1 MAKGASRRSRRS
13 LDWLNFFVADVQTGF
28 GPFIVVYLTTQAWT
42 EVEIGFALSLGT
54 LTAMI
59 SQMPAGALVD
69 SLRDKRRLAVV
80 ALAVIAVSA
89 ILLAAWPAH
98 LPVYA
103 ARVLHG
109 VASCILNPSIAAISL
124 ALVGRAALGERLGRN
139 ARYASLGGALS
150 AGAMGLIGT
159 YLSTA
164 SVFWL
169 TAALTLPSIWMLL
182 RIDPRE
188 LIAGPAAPPPA
199 APPAARANA
208 TLSPADSGPATATA
222 AAPDQDPPESVRE
235 LNWRDLLSNRGILIF
250 AACAA
255 LFTMSNAAMLPIA
268 SSAVTR
274 RAGEEANL
282 IIAACIVLPQLVVV
296 AISPWVGRL
305 AQERGRRFVLLI
317 GFLMLPIRGA
327 LLAIVEAPVMLILVQ
342 ALDGISAATL
352 NVMLPLLAADLTR
365 GTNRFNLCLGFF
377 GLAVSIGGT
386 VSTTLGGAVASWSST
401 STAMLVLASIGML
414 CFLLAWAAL
423 PETRDAPPSQGPG

>member
-1 MAKGASRRSRRS
+1 MARGASRRSRRS

-188 LIAGPAAPPPA
+188 LIAGPAAPLAA
-199 APPAARANA
+199 APPAAA
-208 TLSPADSGPATATA
+208 THATPAPADSGPAPAAA

-305 AQERGRRFVLLI
+305 AQDRGRRFVLLI
-317 GFLMLPIRGA
+317 GFLMLPIRGV

-423 PETRDAPPSQGPG
+423 PETRDAPQGRG

>member
-1 MAKGASRRSRRS
+1 MTRGSRPRSQRS

-28 GPFIVVYLTTQAWT
+28 GPFVVVYLTTQAWT

-54 LTAMI
+54 LTAML

-69 SLRDKRRLAVV
+69 ALRDKRRIAVV
-80 ALAVIAVSA
+80 ALLAIALSAV
-89 ILLAAWPAH
+89 LLAAWPAH

-109 VASCILNPSIAAISL
+109 MASCILNPAIAAISL

-139 ARYASLGGALS
+139 TRYASLGGAIS

-169 TAALTLPSIWMLL
+169 TAVLCVPSILMLL
-182 RIDPRE
+182 RIRPGD
-188 LIAGPAAPPPA
+188 LTHGPLPEETTQ
-199 APPAARANA
+199 A
-208 TLSPADSGPATATA
+208 TDAA
-222 AAPDQDPPESVRE
+222 AAPGLASGQASTQAAAPE
-235 LNWRDLLSNRGILIF
+235 LTWRDLLSNRSILIF

-274 RAGEEANL
+274 RAGDEANL

-305 AQERGRRFVLLI
+305 AQQRGRRFVLLI
-317 GFLMLPIRGA
+317 GFAMLPIRGF
-327 LLAIVEAPVMLILVQ
+327 LLAVVEAPVMLILVQ

-352 NVMLPLLAADLTR
+352 NVMLPLMAADLTR

-386 VSTTLGGAVASWSST
+386 ISTTLGGAVASWSST
-401 STAMLVLASIGML
+401 ATAMAVLASIGMA

-423 PETRDAPPSQGPG
+423 PETRDAPDAARRSAR

>member
-1 MAKGASRRSRRS
+1 MTKGASAGSRRS

-42 EVEIGFALSLGT
+42 EVEIGFALSLGA
-54 LTAMI
+54 LTAMLC
-59 SQMPAGALVD
+59 QMPAGALVD
-69 SLRDKRRLAVV
+69 SLRDKRRVAVV
-80 ALAVIAVSA
+80 ALVLIAASA

-109 VASCILNPSIAAISL
+109 AASCVLNPSIAAISL

-139 ARYASLGGALS
+139 TRYASLGGALS

-164 SVFWL
+164 AVFWL
-169 TAALTLPSIWMLL
+169 TAALTIPSIWMLL

-188 LIAGPAAPPPA
+188 LTAGPAAIPPEA
-199 APPAARANA
+199 A
-208 TLSPADSGPATATA
+208 ATADADETETVQA
-222 AAPDQDPPESVRE
+222 LR
-235 LNWRDLLSNRGILIF
+235 WRDLLSNRSILVF

-282 IIAACIVLPQLVVV
+282 IIAACIVLPQFVVV

-305 AQERGRRFVLLI
+305 AQDRGRRFVLVI
-317 GFLMLPIRGA
+317 GFVILPIRGF
-327 LLAIVEAPVMLILVQ
+327 LLAVVEAPIMLILVQ

-352 NVMLPLLAADLTR
+352 NVMLPLMAADLTR

-377 GLAVSIGGT
+377 GLAVSVGGT
-386 VSTTLGGAVASWSST
+386 ISTTLGGAVASWSST
-401 STAMLVLASIGML
+401 STAMMMLASIGML

-423 PETRDAPPSQGPG
+423 PETRDAPARRP

>member
-1 MAKGASRRSRRS
+1 MATGASRRSRRS

-69 SLRDKRRLAVV
+69 SLRDKRRIAVLALV
-80 ALAVIAVSA
+80 VIAISA

-109 VASCILNPSIAAISL
+109 VSSCILNPSIAAISL

-182 RIDPRE
+182 RINPRE
-188 LIAGPAAPPPA
+188 LIAGPVAGA
-199 APPAARANA
+199 APPA
-208 TLSPADSGPATATA
+208 GKATAE
-222 AAPDQDPPESVRE
+222 APAVEAVHE
-235 LNWRDLLSNRGILIF
+235 LKWRDLLSNRGILIF

-274 RAGEEANL
+274 RAGDEANL

-317 GFLMLPIRGA
+317 GFLMLPIRGF
-327 LLAIVEAPVMLILVQ
+327 LLAVVEAPVMLILVQ

-352 NVMLPLLAADLTR
+352 NVMLPLLAADLTK

-423 PETRDAPPSQGPG
+423 PETRDAPDRQG

>member
-1 MAKGASRRSRRS
+1 MTQGSGRRSRRS

-42 EVEIGFALSLGT
+42 EVEIGFALSLGA

-59 SQMPAGALVD
+59 CQLPAGALVD
-69 SLRDKRRLAVV
+69 SLRDKRRIAIA
-80 ALAVIAVSA
+80 ALAFIALSA
-89 ILLAAWPAH
+89 VLLAAWPAH

-109 VASCILNPSIAAISL
+109 AASCVLNPSIAAISL

-139 ARYASLGGALS
+139 ASFASLGGALS

-159 YLSTA
+159 YMSTA

-169 TAALTLPSIWMLL
+169 TAVLTLPSIWMLV

-188 LIAGPAAPPPA
+188 LDAGP
-199 APPAARANA
+199 
-208 TLSPADSGPATATA
+208 GPHPQTPATA
-222 AAPDQDPPESVRE
+222 AAAPLDSADDEPVQT
-235 LNWRDLLSNRGILIF
+235 LTWRDLLSNRSILIF

-274 RAGEEANL
+274 RAGDEAYL

-305 AQERGRRFVLLI
+305 AQEKGRRFALLI
-317 GFLMLPIRGA
+317 GFLMLPIRGF
-327 LLAIVEAPVMLILVQ
+327 LLAVVEAPLMLVLVQ

-352 NVMLPLLAADLTR
+352 NVMLPLMAADLTR

-401 STAMLVLASIGML
+401 SIAMMTLASIGML
-414 CFLLAWAAL
+414 CFLLAALAL
-423 PETRDAPPSQGPG
+423 PETRDAPPRRG

>member
-188 LIAGPAAPPPA
+188 LIAGPAAPPAA
-199 APPAARANA
+199 APPAAA
-208 TLSPADSGPATATA
+208 THATPAQADSGPAPAAA

-305 AQERGRRFVLLI
+305 AQDRGRRFVLLI
-317 GFLMLPIRGA
+317 GFLMLPIRGV

-423 PETRDAPPSQGPG
+423 PETRDAPQGRG